1 MNSKIV
7 SVNGAQLNVVD
18 VGEGQP
24 VVFVHGFP
32 LDHQMWRH
40 QIEAYSS
47 DYRVIVPDLRGFG
60 KSEGDV
66 DQLSMELMADDVAA
80 LLDVLGVEEP
90 VIFCGLSMGGYVG
103 WQFVTKYRQR
113 LKALILCDTKSEADT
128 TEAADN
134 RKKMAE
140 LIRAKGIEYAAL
152 AMMPKLCSATT
163 VEEQPE
169 LVAELKQ
176 VILETDPDVVIA
188 ALGALASRPDA
199 TAWLAG
205 FDFPCL
211 VVVGEDDAI
220 TPPDGMKELAG
231 RLPQATYTLV
241 KRAGHMAPL
250 ENPTETNS
258 AITQFL
264 KQLN

>member
-7 SVNGAQLNVVD
+7 SVNGARLNVVD

-24 VVFVHGFP
+24 LLFVHGFP

-40 QIEAYSS
+40 QIEEYSKS
-47 DYRVIVPDLRGFG
+47 HRVIAPDLRGFG
-60 KSEGDV
+60 ISEGDI
-66 DQLSMELMADDVAA
+66 DQLSMELMADDLAA
-80 LLDVLGVEEP
+80 LLDALDVTQP
-90 VIFCGLSMGGYVG
+90 VVFCGLSMGGYVA
-103 WQFVTKYRQR
+103 WQFAKKYRQR

-140 LIRAKGIEYAAL
+140 LIRTKGVEYAAL
-152 AMMPKLCSATT
+152 AMMPKLCSPTT

-176 VILETDPDVVIA
+176 VILQTDPEVVIA
-188 ALGALASRPDA
+188 ALEALANRPDA

-231 RLPQATYTLV
+231 RLSQATYALV
-241 KRAGHMAPL
+241 EQAGHMAPL

-264 KQLN
+264 TQF